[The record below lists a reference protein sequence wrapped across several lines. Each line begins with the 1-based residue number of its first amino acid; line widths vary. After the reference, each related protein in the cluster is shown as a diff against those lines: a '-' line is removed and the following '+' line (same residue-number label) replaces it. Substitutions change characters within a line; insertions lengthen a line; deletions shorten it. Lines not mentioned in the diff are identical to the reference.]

1 MIGSSMIEFRP
12 RFIAQF
18 PAHLQAQMLQFAAFV
33 NGLQQSLRESP
44 TLQWPPPTDLR
55 EQFDYFVEL
64 ALQANAA
71 KGTALCSGIVG
82 ALNENN
88 FLSVAVL
95 IRAFF
100 EQVLLIREYWT
111 EQLLPVISK
120 CASAGQVGPGELQ
133 DLIAKLHSSVRRSRI
148 DWENFLAGKLD
159 SLEDKEQMDNVG
171 LLRAA
176 KAWTTTGKKL
186 GIFTP
191 SELYNVLCDF
201 AHPNFGSALL
211 CFSGD
216 GVRFA
221 DAFEPTVGLKAFGV
235 LHPSLASLAMELK
248 QFLAQL
254 ELVKFKHAN

>member
-1 MIGSSMIEFRP
+1 MIEFNP
-12 RFIAQF
+12 RFLAQF
-18 PAHLQAQMLQFAAFV
+18 PPHLKPQLGQFAEFA

-44 TLQWPPPTDLR
+44 NLKWPPPTDLR

-71 KGTALCSGIVG
+71 KGVALCGGIVG

-95 IRAFF
+95 IRALF

-111 EQLLPVISK
+111 EHLLPVISK
-120 CASAGQVGPGELQ
+120 CANTGQVGPSELQ

-171 LLRAA
+171 LLKAA

-186 GIFTP
+186 GVFTP

-211 CFSGD
+211 CFSSD
-216 GVRFA
+216 GLRFA
-221 DAFEPTVGLKAFGV
+221 EAFEPAVGLKAFGI
-235 LHPSLASLAMELK
+235 LYPSLASLAMELK
-248 QFLAQL
+248 QSLTQL
-254 ELVKFKHAN
+254 ERVKFKSAN